1 MRLREFFTAVAAKRL
16 RAVEADPSTSNQHEF
31 NGINRFREML
41 GDARRSF
48 DTTFLYLDDENDPV
62 RAAGTTT
69 WYDARK
75 DQPSRSAEYRLYFP
89 STDVSERFSEGDLII
104 VARRPDDSL
113 LIIATP
119 VNSSVGDQLIWLF
132 GLEPPNGDY
141 EIRDADEIDRDVDYV
156 VRWVLESIGIE
167 APVPEADADLIRRK
181 FGLTMPPTRVF
192 SAFAREQT
200 AECDPREDPDHA
212 LIEWLETEE
221 RLFRAFERMLV
232 EARLRGGFVDAGGTV
247 DVDGFISFSLGVQNR
262 RKSRAGYALENHLEH
277 VFKGEAV
284 RFVRGATT
292 EGRSK
297 PDFLFPGR
305 AEYLDRKFPTAKLS
319 ILGAKASCK
328 DRWRQILGE
337 ADRVDTKHLMTL
349 EPSISANQTD
359 EMQTRSVQ
367 LVLPEQVHAS
377 YTASQQQWLWTL
389 KEFILHIRQQQA

>member
-16 RAVEADPSTSNQHEF
+16 RAVEADPTTSNQHEF
-31 NGINRFREML
+31 NGINRFRELL
-41 GDARRSF
+41 GDARKSF

-69 WYDARK
+69 WYNARR
-75 DQPSRSAEYRLYFP
+75 DQPNRSAEYRLYFP

-141 EIRDADEIDRDVDYV
+141 EIRDTEKIDRDVDYV

-167 APVPEADADLIRRK
+167 APVPEADADLIRKK
-181 FGLTMPPTRVF
+181 FGLKMPPTRVF
-192 SAFAREQT
+192 STFAREQS
-200 AECDPREDPDHA
+200 AECDPHEDPDHA
-212 LIEWLETEE
+212 LIHWLETEE

-232 EARLRGGFVDAGGTV
+232 EDRLRSGFVDDGGTV

-277 VFKGEAV
+277 VFEREAV

-292 EGRSK
+292 ESRSK

-305 AEYLDRKFPTAKLS
+305 AEYLDKRFPTTKLS

-377 YTASQQQWLWTL
+377 YTAQQQQWLWTL

>member
-16 RAVEADPSTSNQHEF
+16 RAVEVDRTTSNQHEF
-31 NGINRFREML
+31 NGINRFRKML
-41 GDARRSF
+41 GDARTF
-48 DTTFLYLDDENDPV
+48 DTTFLYLDDESDPV

-69 WYDARK
+69 WYDARR
-75 DQPSRSAEYRLYFP
+75 DQPNRSAEYRLYFP
-89 STDVSERFSEGDLII
+89 STDVSERFSEGDIII

-119 VNSSVGDQLIWLF
+119 RSSSVGDQLMWLF

-141 EIRDADEIDRDVDYV
+141 EIRDAEEIDRDVDYV

-167 APVPEADADLIRRK
+167 APVPEADADLIRRT
-181 FGLTMPPTRVF
+181 FGLTLPPTREF
-192 SAFAREQT
+192 SAFARAQT
-200 AECDPREDPDHA
+200 AECDPLEDPDHA
-212 LIEWLETEE
+212 LIQWLETEE

-232 EARLRGGFVDAGGTV
+232 EARLRDGFVHAGGTV

-284 RFVRGATT
+284 RFVRGAIT

-305 AEYLDRKFPTAKLS
+305 VEYQDKEFPTTKLS

-377 YTASQQQWLWTL
+377 YTVTQQKWLWTL